1 MGLFVMLGS
10 LRQPEM
16 LAITARA
23 NIVVISGSP
32 PHLLFSFLYNI
43 TMHEQMFEA

>member
-16 LAITARA
+16 LAITAWA
-23 NIVVISGSP
+23 NIVVISGP
-32 PHLLFSFLYNI
+32 PPPPPTSLFFLQYNN
-43 TMHEQMFEA
+43 ARADV

>member
-10 LRQPEM
+10 LRQREM
-16 LAITARA
+16 LRITA

-32 PHLLFSFLYNI
+32 PLLSFFYNI

>member
-16 LAITARA
+16 LGITA
-23 NIVVISGSP
+23 NIAVIWGFPPSP
-32 PHLLFSFLYNI
+32 TSLFFFFYNI

>member
-1 MGLFVMLGS
+1 MLGS

-16 LAITARA
+16 LGITARA
-23 NIVVISGSP
+23 NIVVISGCP
-32 PHLLFSFLYNI
+32 PHPLLFSFFYNI

>member
-1 MGLFVMLGS
+1 MLGS

-16 LAITARA
+16 LAITAWA
-23 NIVVISGSP
+23 NIVVISGP
-32 PHLLFSFLYNI
+32 PHHHLLLSFFYNI